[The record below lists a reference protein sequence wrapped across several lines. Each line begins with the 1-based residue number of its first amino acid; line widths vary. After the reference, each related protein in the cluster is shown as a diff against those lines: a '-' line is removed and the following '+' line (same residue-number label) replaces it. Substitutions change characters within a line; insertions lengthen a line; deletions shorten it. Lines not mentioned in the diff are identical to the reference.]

1 MNPLP
6 SNPKPQGI
14 NSFSDHFDESF
25 YESIPEQ
32 AGVYLV
38 LDSSEGVIFIG
49 KSKNLKKRIKS
60 YKYLDP
66 DRASNN
72 ALNIARN
79 AADIHWEPFKNVK
92 KATLRA
98 NYLIRRYRPRYNS
111 YSNSSE
117 SYRYIGFKLKE
128 NHIQFFTG
136 NDIRIFDD
144 HLVYGSFKHF
154 GQFIRGYSSL
164 LRLFWAINQEPSQI
178 ERIPLQ
184 LLKRQPP
191 DAYSI
196 TFNSSWKQKDIE
208 RWIYLLKR
216 YLKGTALA
224 LIKEMK
230 NNLSNTFDSS
240 DSFLERLFK
249 NDFGEMK
256 LFYEKGPKINFSL
269 YQKYH
274 LKSPL
279 IAPDELDDLSESV
292 NP

>member
-1 MNPLP
+1 MPPN
-6 SNPKPQGI
+6 SKSQGV
-14 NSFSDHFDESF
+14 NSFAEHFDDSFFESV
-25 YESIPEQ
+25 PEQ

-60 YKYLDP
+60 YKYVDP
-66 DRASNN
+66 VRASNN
-72 ALNIARN
+72 AWNIVSE
-79 AADIHWEPFKNVK
+79 AADIQWETFRNVK

-111 YSNSSE
+111 YSSSSE
-117 SYRYIGFKLKE
+117 SYRFIGFKLI
-128 NHIQFFTG
+128 NNQVHFMTG

-164 LRLFWAINQEPSQI
+164 LRLFWAINQEPNQI
-178 ERIPLQ
+178 ERIPLL

-191 DAYSI
+191 ETYSI
-196 TFNSSWKQKDIE
+196 AFNSSWKQKEMD
-208 RWIYLLKR
+208 RWVYLLKR

-224 LIKEMK
+224 LVKEMK
-230 NNLSNTFDSS
+230 KNLNDTFDSS

-249 NDFGEMK
+249 NDFREMT

-269 YQKYH
+269 YQRYH

-279 IAPDELDDLSESV
+279 IAPDELDDLSDSV